1 MTEISESE
9 YYFSEKK
16 ITILTIS
23 LVGFL
28 FHIIFIIHFMIKI
41 KANKGKQGKTTTL
54 EKFLLVL
61 SLIEAF
67 ISLSWVLTEI
77 FFDDPSLIN
86 SFNCKILGGF
96 QTFFYL
102 FDWVLVYF
110 TISYLKNIIIN
121 PINFIF
127 KSKKKTIK
135 YFTISFLVSAIIIA
149 IFAVCD
155 FFGKSPMLTCLVNI
169 DKIFS
174 DIEDAKVI
182 IGLVSII
189 ICILIFPIV
198 NLVHGIIEIIIVCK
212 HSNYKN
218 DKENQKFFFEH
229 SLYYLTYFI
238 MNIFIPI
245 LYIIAF
251 ITYFIKEEIYD
262 EISQKILFGVSILVC
277 MTPLVVG
284 TIRLY
289 YAKTI
294 KKICRCKKYDRALDI
309 RGSLL
314 PMHDDEIYKEFEN
327 KVVDNFVMDI
337 YIAVCYCLEKD
348 MILGDIKYDYLH
360 EEMNIDSMSYR
371 IDKDQITNENYTG
384 RLIHDRL
391 VNDRID
397 FSISCVEYAP
407 TIFKYMRKLDGLKE
421 EEIVQSMLPMNN
433 KSGISGSE
441 GRGGSFFAYS
451 DDQEFI
457 LKTITFQELEII
469 RNLLLNKMVKYF
481 YENDDSIISRIYGVY
496 KISMETGIFTETD
509 MYFILMKNI
518 IGSFNKN
525 VMVKFDLKG
534 SILNRKV
541 EYEGVCTKVMKDV
554 NFNETE
560 KVFLF
565 NKENSEKLMRI
576 AKRDAEFFCDSG
588 IMDYSL
594 LVAKVSLNNDEMM
607 TLLGKD
613 HRKEVE
619 RDFLTLIGKENEYP
633 NNTNNFIQ
641 EDILDN
647 NGEKNIRFAMDKIGN
662 LRKYFFPSLKADVL
676 YIISIIDFFQLYTL
690 QKNLETKIKKIAKG
704 AKEHE
709 ISSLPPREYKDRF
722 VDFVNAKTNQKTIKS
737 LFVDNIE
744 DDWLII

>member
-1 MTEISESE
+1 
-9 YYFSEKK
+9 
-16 ITILTIS
+16 
-23 LVGFL
+23 
-28 FHIIFIIHFMIKI
+28 
-41 KANKGKQGKTTTL
+41 
-54 EKFLLVL
+54 
-61 SLIEAF
+61 
-67 ISLSWVLTEI
+67 
-77 FFDDPSLIN
+77 
-86 SFNCKILGGF
+86 
-96 QTFFYL
+96 
-102 FDWVLVYF
+102 
-110 TISYLKNIIIN
+110 
-121 PINFIF
+121 
-127 KSKKKTIK
+127 
-135 YFTISFLVSAIIIA
+135 
-149 IFAVCD
+149 
-155 FFGKSPMLTCLVNI
+155 
-169 DKIFS
+169 
-174 DIEDAKVI
+174 
-182 IGLVSII
+182 
-189 ICILIFPIV
+189 
-198 NLVHGIIEIIIVCK
+198 
-212 HSNYKN
+212 
-218 DKENQKFFFEH
+218 
-229 SLYYLTYFI
+229 
-238 MNIFIPI
+238 
-245 LYIIAF
+245 
-251 ITYFIKEEIYD
+251 
-262 EISQKILFGVSILVC
+262 
-277 MTPLVVG
+277 
-284 TIRLY
+284 
-289 YAKTI
+289 
-294 KKICRCKKYDRALDI
+294 
-309 RGSLL
+309 
-314 PMHDDEIYKEFEN
+314 
-327 KVVDNFVMDI
+327 
-337 YIAVCYCLEKD
+337 
-348 MILGDIKYDYLH
+348 
-360 EEMNIDSMSYR
+360 
-371 IDKDQITNENYTG
+371 
-384 RLIHDRL
+384 

-633 NNTNNFIQ
+633 NNTNNVIQ